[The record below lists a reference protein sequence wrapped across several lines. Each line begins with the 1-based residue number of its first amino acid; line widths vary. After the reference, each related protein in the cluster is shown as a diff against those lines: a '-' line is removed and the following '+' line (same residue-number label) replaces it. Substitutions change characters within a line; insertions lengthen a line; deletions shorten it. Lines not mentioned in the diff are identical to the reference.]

1 MCSMPLRELRS
12 TKTLRVIMPDMAK
25 IGAAVTVGAAL
36 GAAVKSMWGLAR
48 VEAISSTS
56 KSSKKEKPA
65 VTLFVYDHCPFCA
78 RVRLILGL
86 KNVPHEFF
94 FMANHDET
102 TPIELVGASRPPSS
116 CYSAEKRS
124 PKDIKKWI
132 EESAHVFHVLYHP
145 RAHNAPFAEF
155 AQQESRDYYRNKK
168 EKSMGS
174 FEEAL
179 KHSPQL
185 VEKAN
190 QLLERLASM
199 FYSDNSVNKAL
210 GYDDIDLF
218 GRLRCLTLVNGIR

>member
-1 MCSMPLRELRS
+1 MD
-12 TKTLRVIMPDMAK
+12 I
-25 IGAAVTVGAAL
+25 
-36 GAAVKSMWGLAR
+36 VKYVDENYGGPSILA
-48 VEAISSTS
+48 
-56 KSSKKEKPA
+56 
-65 VTLFVYDHCPFCA
+65 
-78 RVRLILGL
+78 
-86 KNVPHEFF
+86 
-94 FMANHDET
+94 
-102 TPIELVGASRPPSS
+102 PPSGR
-116 CYSAEKRS
+116 E
-124 PKDIKKWI
+124 DIKKWI